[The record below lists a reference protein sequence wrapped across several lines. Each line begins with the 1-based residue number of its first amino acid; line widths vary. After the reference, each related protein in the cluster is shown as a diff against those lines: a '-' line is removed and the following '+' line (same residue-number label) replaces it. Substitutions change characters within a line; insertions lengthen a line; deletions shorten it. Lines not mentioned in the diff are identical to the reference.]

1 MNSYKNII
9 MQSAGKE
16 KKKIVI
22 KKTNKLLQKS
32 RKKKNYELGK
42 HGPFKP
48 HKRTKS
54 STKKANKIKI
64 MK

>member
-1 MNSYKNII
+1 
-9 MQSAGKE
+9 MQAASKE
-16 KKKIVI
+16 KKKIVL
-22 KKTNKLLQKS
+22 KKTHKILHKGK
-32 RKKKNYELGK
+32 KKKNYELGK

-54 STKKANKIKI
+54 STKKPNKIRI